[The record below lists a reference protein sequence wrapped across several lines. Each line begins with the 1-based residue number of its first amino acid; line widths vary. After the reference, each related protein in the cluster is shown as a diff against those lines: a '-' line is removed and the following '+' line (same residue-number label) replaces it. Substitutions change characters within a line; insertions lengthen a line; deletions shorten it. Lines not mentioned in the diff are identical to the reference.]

1 MEKLINKYSFRE
13 ENKDADPRWEA
24 LKSLNLNK

>member
-1 MEKLINKYSFRE
+1 MQKLINKYSFRE

-24 LKSLNLNK
+24 LKSLNK